1 MVMYMNGDREMFADY
16 PDVVR
21 IDDIQSMLQIGRNSV
36 YTLLKQGL
44 IKSIKIGKKYIIP
57 KSAVI
62 DFVKTA
68 CNNQLS
74 VI

>member
-1 MVMYMNGDREMFADY
+1 MNKDKEMFADY

>member
-1 MVMYMNGDREMFADY
+1 MNKDKEMFADY

-68 CNNQLS
+68 CNNSLS